1 MNTVTITNNNLVV
14 EPQGMDKLWSLKRR
28 LEYPLASVRG
38 ATFDPGANNEPKGLR
53 APGLAIPGKWAGTFH
68 RDGEKSFWNVS
79 TPGETVVIELAN
91 EHYDRLILTVNDPRA
106 LVDKINAAIQDS

>member
-1 MNTVTITNNNLVV
+1 MNTVTIVDNNLVV
-14 EPQGMDKLWSLKRR
+14 APQGLDKLWSLKRR
-28 LEYPLASVRG
+28 LEIPLASVRG

-53 APGLAIPGKWAGTFH
+53 APGLAIPGKWAGTFL

-79 TPGETVVIELAN
+79 KPGETVVIEIAH

-106 LVDKINAAIQDS
+106 LVDRINAAIQDT